1 MKDYQKKFL
10 KLALDSGA
18 FKVGNFTLKSGR
30 RSPYFFNASALLEHG
45 ALDELADILVEKIK
59 DSNLHFDMIFG
70 PAYKGIFLGTILATK
85 LSKTMKIPVCFNRK
99 EVKDHGEGGS
109 LIGAVPNGKVLIVDD
124 VISSGLAISESLKFL
139 DGYDIELVG
148 ALVTLDRQEIGQK
161 SKMMAS
167 AELINDGLN
176 VFSVI
181 CLDDL
186 LEANEIIDE
195 ASINAIK
202 EYREIYRGENV

>member
-1 MKDYQKKFL
+1 M
-10 KLALDSGA
+10 
-18 FKVGNFTLKSGR
+18 
-30 RSPYFFNASALLEHG
+30 
-45 ALDELADILVEKIK
+45 
-59 DSNLHFDMIFG
+59 
-70 PAYKGIFLGTILATK
+70 
-85 LSKTMKIPVCFNRK
+85 
-99 EVKDHGEGGS
+99 
-109 LIGAVPNGKVLIVDD
+109 
-124 VISSGLAISESLKFL
+124 ISSGLAISESLKFL

-148 ALVTLDRQEIGQK
+148 VLVTLDRQEIGQK

>member
-1 MKDYQKKFL
+1 
-10 KLALDSGA
+10 
-18 FKVGNFTLKSGR
+18 
-30 RSPYFFNASALLEHG
+30 
-45 ALDELADILVEKIK
+45 
-59 DSNLHFDMIFG
+59 MIFG